1 MQIFIK
7 EIKVNN
13 QIIINKESRNHIQSR
28 NINYISYNNINN
40 YNSQILN
47 FNRTINSK
55 LNN

>member
-47 FNRTINSK
+47 FNRTIN
-55 LNN
+55 